1 MKFLRVSTLLALTL
15 SAASGFMLFS
25 TAQKVQ
31 QADSEQR
38 RMQANVSQ
46 EEQTI
51 RVLRAEWDYLNRPDR
66 LEALVKNN
74 LELIPAQPDSVRED
88 ASDLPGIAEPVMPA
102 RKPSFKPSYSSPV
115 VKAIPAVLESPSTS
129 PSPSP
134 APQALP
140 KPTAPQSPETPQKD
154 FNKLLNELSPAGGDR
169 R

>member
-1 MKFLRVSTLLALTL
+1 MKLFRVSTLLALTL
-15 SAASGFMLFS
+15 SASSGFMLFS

-38 RMQANVSQ
+38 RMQVSVAQ

-74 LELIPAQPDSVRED
+74 LELIPAQPDSVRDD
-88 ASDLPGIAEPVMPA
+88 ASDLPGIAEPVVPA

-115 VKAIPAVLESPSTS
+115 VKAIPAVLESS
-129 PSPSP
+129 SPSP

-140 KPTAPQSPETPQKD
+140 KPAAPQSPEIPQKD
-154 FNKLLNELSPAGGDR
+154 FNKLLNELSPAGGDDQ
-169 R
+169 